1 MELLSGTKKSRA
13 YLCIRIV
20 LISFLCLFF
29 FPYQPI
35 CMELPEELRQLADIQ
50 KLRREKAIKEYRMNE
65 DGLLIRPAVELKEGD
80 DLQKDGNYGDDGD
93 CFPTNK
99 VVSQITP
106 FFNEGLLLSRKA

>member
-1 MELLSGTKKSRA
+1 
-13 YLCIRIV
+13 
-20 LISFLCLFF
+20 
-29 FPYQPI
+29 
-35 CMELPEELRQLADIQ
+35 MELPEELRQLADIQ

-65 DGLLIRPAVELKEGD
+65 DGLLIRPAMELKERD
-80 DLQKDGNYGDDGD
+80 DLQKDGNYRDDGD